1 MSVEELQKVATL
13 SLEESAY
20 LRPISGKG
28 IGFYNLDKNTAQFQ
42 FRVTKDDFP
51 LQISDKN
58 IKGYAFFEENVKVKD
73 VKPSTSGV
81 IDLDFID
88 PLKGLV
94 GVTVPPWFLKSV
106 SNSSVLGE
114 IYLSLND
121 VKNNGNDD
129 TVVLGTFE
137 FEVRDS
143 LVNHISSDIKVSYI
157 RMFDDLRTELELKV
171 QQVKEEVGDLTS
183 MVGMIQQTI
192 EDALAKLNKAQS
204 DAISEIEE
212 NKNNAKTEVASERAE
227 ALREI
232 DSKRDSVKTDYD
244 LAYDNF
250 KNLYDSNLEQFTS
263 NVNDANTTIDG
274 KVSSFKEL
282 LDKGGYTTPTDV
294 DKKINDTNFQKYKFT
309 ENDGTRQWLGTLSQP
324 IETLEPGLYEC
335 SIPSDYKSVN
345 APADPNGA
353 GYIAEIN
360 VTNGQSG
367 RKQVI
372 LNQSNH
378 NILWSK
384 TIHTNNND
392 RGWVLINPKTT
403 DTGWLDLQL
412 INGAKPGTESTITG
426 GFRNAYR
433 IIKQNGITKKMLRI
447 NATNIQHGQTIAL
460 LPKDFNLVTM
470 MQPVAVPR
478 NRYGGRVT
486 ITASGTVTFN
496 VLYDSSNWTPT
507 DYAYAQIEWTE

>member
-1 MSVEELQKVATL
+1 M
-13 SLEESAY
+13 
-20 LRPISGKG
+20 
-28 IGFYNLDKNTAQFQ
+28 
-42 FRVTKDDFP
+42 
-51 LQISDKN
+51 
-58 IKGYAFFEENVKVKD
+58 KVKD

-192 EDALAKLNKAQS
+192 EDALAKVNKAQS
-204 DAISEIEE
+204 DAINEIEE
-212 NKNNAKTEVASERAE
+212 NKNNAKTELTSERAE

-232 DSKRDSVKTDYD
+232 DAKRDSVKTDYD
-244 LAYDNF
+244 LASDSF
-250 KNLYDSNLEQFTS
+250 QKLYDSNVQSFNTNVS
-263 NVNDANTTIDG
+263 NANTTIDE
-274 KVSSFKEL
+274 KVNSFNETLKN
-282 LDKGGYTTPTDV
+282 DGFTTPSDV
-294 DKKINDTNFQKYKFT
+294 EQKFTEANWQKYKLT
-309 ENDGTRQWLGTLSQP
+309 NDDGTNFYDANLQIDFNNSEQLMSLPIGTRYVGL
-324 IETLEPGLYEC
+324 TLNN
-335 SIPSDYKSVN
+335 PS
-345 APADPNGA
+345 G
-353 GYIAEIN
+353 
-360 VTNGQSG
+360 
-367 RKQVI
+367 
-372 LNQSNH
+372 
-378 NILWSK
+378 
-384 TIHTNNND
+384 TNNN
-392 RGWVLINPKTT
+392 GWLTKYKRNGDTVLIQYQPYNSTIIYQKRFYKSWSSWERVGSDVV
-403 DTGWLDLQL
+403 DTGWIDLQL
-412 INGAKPGTESTITG
+412 INGAISGTESTIAG

-496 VLYDSSNWTPT
+496 VLYDSTIWTPT